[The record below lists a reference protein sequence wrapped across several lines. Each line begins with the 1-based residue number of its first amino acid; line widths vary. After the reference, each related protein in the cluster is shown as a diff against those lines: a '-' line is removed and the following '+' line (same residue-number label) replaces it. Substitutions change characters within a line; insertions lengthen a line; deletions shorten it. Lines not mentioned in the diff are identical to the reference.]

1 LCALP
6 HFYEAGLRLSHY
18 TSQGIVYSIVIH
30 TAAKQDLAEIGLDDP
45 DTENDIYA
53 LLQEVKGSQEL
64 LCALTIKDFGLT
76 RDSDFH
82 VDLWTAQQQ
91 KGRNL
96 WRLKLWDLEDLGIRY
111 RVIYAFDNRISRYFV
126 LAVLHRDFNYD
137 ETHPRCKQLIEVYD
151 RLGIPSYG

>member
-1 LCALP
+1 VP
-6 HFYEAGLRLSHY
+6 RY

-30 TAAKQDLAEIGLDDP
+30 TAAKRDLAEIGRNAP

-53 LLQEVKGSQEL
+53 LLQEVKGNQDL
-64 LCALTIKDFGLT
+64 LAALTVKDFGLA
-76 RDSDFH
+76 READFH
-82 VDLWTAQQQ
+82 VDSWVAQHQ

-126 LAVLHRDFNYD
+126 LAVLHRAFNYD
-137 ETHPRCKQLIEVYD
+137 EANPRCKQLLEVYD
-151 RLGIPSYG
+151 RLAIPEYH